1 MIDLVYRAS
10 RFLAES
16 GYEAHVKRLDEFT
29 GREGIVLRRIPS
41 AVTERYFDG
50 GEAVSYVYQVIVRRR
65 SERRAMEEC
74 CDIAELLKDAWLD
87 SENGSYA
94 FEGQEIYTEPQEL
107 ALEETGFYAW
117 ETRIKASITR

>member
-1 MIDLVYRAS
+1 MIDLVDMARSY
-10 RFLAES
+10 LAER

-41 AVTERYFDG
+41 TVTERYFDG

-74 CDIAELLKDAWLD
+74 SDIAELLKDAWLE
-87 SENGSYA
+87 SGNGSYA
-94 FEGQEIYTEPQEL
+94 FGGQEIYTEPQEL
-107 ALEETGFYAW
+107 ALDEAGFYAW
-117 ETRIKASITR
+117 EARLVASITR